1 MTFKS
6 QDEQGIGSPG
16 KSCLPYQVHFSL
28 EVKWRMHI
36 VNRVLMIIV
45 ALVIFI
51 FGLITFLLLT
61 GVVAPISQPL
71 RDVLAL
77 YTALRAIALL
87 RGIENNVAIIIAL
100 LLTLIGLGLLILEC
114 WGPVQRLLGR
124 GQLKRYVV
132 RQDSTGQVTV
142 DSAMVRNWVQHE
154 AESVPGVVHADPE
167 VKDGKDGLHVSTR
180 AAIAWD
186 AEAPEVGEVLQQRIK
201 DAVQTHLGLPVA
213 EVCVRAQSAPLVKEP
228 PRRRVA

>member
-1 MTFKS
+1 
-6 QDEQGIGSPG
+6 
-16 KSCLPYQVHFSL
+16 
-28 EVKWRMHI
+28 MHI

-45 ALVIFI
+45 ALLIFI
-51 FGLITFLLLT
+51 FGFTTLLLLT
-61 GVVAPISQPL
+61 GVVAPTNQTL

-77 YTALRAIALL
+77 YTTLQSIALL

-100 LLTLIGLGLLILEC
+100 VLTLVGLGLLIIEF

-124 GQLKRYVV
+124 GRQKRYVV
-132 RQDSTGQVTV
+132 RQDSAGQVTV
-142 DSAMVRNWVQHE
+142 DRAMVRDWVQHE

-167 VKDGKDGLHVSTR
+167 VKDGKDGLHLSTR

-186 AEAPEVGEVLQQRIK
+186 ADTPAVGGVLQQRIK
-201 DAVQTHLGLPVA
+201 DSVQTHLGLPVA
-213 EVCVRAQSAPLVKEP
+213 EVRVTAQSAPMVKEP